1 MSQTKTRRAI
11 SAIAIWKSVVDLVLS
26 KPKILFP
33 FLWLAGCE
41 VIVLYLLAC
50 SPHVPVNWIMAAPIR
65 RIWGEIYLHYPFN
78 YEILPRLFYYAK
90 VLLGIFVG
98 SITGGMAVV
107 ITANLKNREP
117 VVLGKIFRQ
126 VFKHYISLFL
136 LVCLLFVF
144 VHFLLKEPGELL
156 AKYFRGHPKLLFVGP
171 KLWFAVALPVINFV
185 SAVLLQTLFVY
196 TIPYI
201 VLKGRKFLG
210 ALVGGIVLSF
220 RRIVKTFL
228 IVLLP
233 MILYIPN
240 QMLSGSTGVVVD
252 KLGPE
257 SVIGI
262 LLIGVLFGTVIVDAF
277 VTIAT
282 TLLFIEATDE
292 K

>member
-1 MSQTKTRRAI
+1 MSQAKTRRAI
-11 SAIAIWKSVVDLVLS
+11 SATAIWKSVVDLVLS
-26 KPKILFP
+26 EPKIFFP

-41 VIVLYLLAC
+41 VIALYILAC
-50 SPHVPVNWIMAAPIR
+50 SPHVPVNFIMAAPIR
-65 RIWGEIYLHYPFN
+65 RIWGDIYLHYPFN

-90 VLLGIFVG
+90 IVLGIFLG

-107 ITANLKNREP
+107 ITANLKNKEP
-117 VVLGKIFRQ
+117 VVFGKIFRQ
-126 VFKHYISLFL
+126 VFKHYISLLLLICLL
-136 LVCLLFVF
+136 LVFI
-144 VHFLLKEPGELL
+144 HFFLREPGLL
-156 AKYFRGHPKLLFVGP
+156 LTKYFRSHPKLLFVGP
-171 KLWFAVALPVINFV
+171 RLWFTVALPVVNFV
-185 SAVLLQTLFVY
+185 LTVLLQALFVY

-233 MILYIPN
+233 MLLYIPS
-240 QMLSGSTGVVVD
+240 QMLRANTGFIAD

-262 LLIGVLFGTVIVDAF
+262 LLVGVLIGTIIVDAL